1 MTDGVGAFLRDAG
14 LGSLLGRFED
24 EDIDATLLKFLTDD
38 DLRDLGL
45 SLGQRKR
52 FRAALEAESALDSS
66 TQSAVPSPTPAE
78 RRQLTVAFCDLVGS
92 TQLATRLDPEDLRKV
107 IATYLET
114 SIATMQAHGGHL
126 AYSQGDGIMVYFG
139 YPVAQEDDAER
150 AIRAA
155 LATIT
160 AVQGI
165 KTMVPEG
172 INARIGIA
180 TGRVVVGDLLAESA
194 TPQDF
199 VVGETPNLA
208 SRLQGLAEP
217 GEIMVSGET
226 KVLAGGI
233 FTYEPRGAV
242 EIKGFSEPRPVFR
255 VISENAA
262 TSRFHA
268 RTVDGVQPILGREAE
283 LETLSRLWEE
293 ARAGRG
299 RIGLVT
305 GPAGIGKSRLI
316 RSLAR
321 ITGVQPVELRC
332 APHLENR
339 ALHPLIL
346 ELEQAAGLTRSKRDE
361 ASRDKLEAL
370 IDASPHLTAEDLPLL
385 SNLLGVETDEP
396 VEFDAARRARLTRD
410 LLIRRITGMT
420 DAEGPVLVVLEDAH
434 WADAATQGFLDT
446 LVSKLDDLS
455 LLLVITHRPEFE
467 TPPEYAALGARLDVA
482 PLDEGAALALVGNIG
497 GNRKL
502 PSMLVRQ
509 ILEKTDGIPI
519 FIEELTKSILD
530 AVPAASVVTAQT
542 LDVITIPTTLQD
554 SLMSRLDR
562 MGSAKE
568 VAQLGAVIGRQ
579 FTEPMVAAIAPG
591 DVDVSTALAQLAEAG
606 ILLRGG
612 FMEPDSFVFNHALV
626 QDTAYESLLRSRRQE
641 VHLSLAKQML
651 DGHPEFGV
659 QEPEI
664 IARHCEF
671 GELHEEAVTHWI
683 EAGRHAADR
692 AANLPAITYLQSAL
706 RLLEALPE
714 GRERDGTELGIQMA
728 LAPACMAIYGWGA
741 VEVERSSKRAQ
752 ELAHALG
759 DGQSLFGATWGLWT
773 NYLLRGEMNDALAT
787 AKSLKAMAEA
797 GPPGTLTV
805 PVAHAMLYSHFFRGE
820 LAEGLAALEVGL
832 EHFDLE
838 VERQMLPVFQL
849 SSGSA
854 LFSLGSSLLW
864 LLGRDEEAY
873 EMRRKAIEVSEA
885 LDHAPTLVQ
894 CLAVSSMFLVYGRD
908 WPLLKE
914 AMIRANRV
922 SEEED
927 FLYFKPM
934 QEIYLGLEQA
944 FNGEPEAGLE
954 RVHTFV
960 EIVKAAGSPLTLAQS
975 EIYAAEVLV
984 ENGQPAEALTRMET
998 FGPDAHRRGERL
1010 NWSEFHRVRGRALM
1024 AKGDAAEARRDF
1036 EQALAEATQ
1045 HGAVPF
1051 IRRAEVDLA
1060 EIAEMI

>member
-1 MTDGVGAFLRDAG
+1 MTDGVGVFLRDAG
-14 LGSLLGRFED
+14 LGALLGRFEN
-24 EDIDATLLKFLTDD
+24 EDIDETLLGLLTDD

-45 SLGQRKR
+45 SIGQQKR
-52 FRAALEAESALDSS
+52 FRAALEATGASSVSAGHSG
-66 TQSAVPSPTPAE
+66 TPAE
-78 RRQLTVAFCDLVGS
+78 RRQLTVVFCDLVGS
-92 TQLATRLDPEDLRKV
+92 TPLATRLDPEDLRKV
-107 IATYLET
+107 IAAYLET
-114 SIATMQAHGGHL
+114 SIGTMQAHGGHL

-139 YPVAQEDDAER
+139 YPVAQEDDAGQ

-155 LATIT
+155 LATIA

-165 KTMVPEG
+165 KTMMPEG

-180 TGRVVVGDLLAESA
+180 TGQVVVGDLVAESA

-217 GEIMVSGET
+217 GEIMVSGVT
-226 KVLAGGI
+226 KALAGGV
-233 FTYEPRGAV
+233 FKYGPRGAV
-242 EIKGFSEPRPVFR
+242 ELKGFAEPRPVFQ
-255 VISENAA
+255 VISETVA

-268 RTVDGVQPILGREAE
+268 RTTDGVQPIMGREAE
-283 LETLSRLWEE
+283 LDTLSRLWEE
-293 ARAGRG
+293 TTTGRG
-299 RIGLVT
+299 RVGLIA

-316 RSLAR
+316 RSLVR
-321 ITGVQPVELRC
+321 ITGVQPVEFHC
-332 APHLENR
+332 APHLANR

-346 ELEQAAGLTRSKRDE
+346 ELEQAAGLTRGRRDE
-361 ASRDKLEAL
+361 TSHDKLEKL
-370 IDASPHLTAEDLPLL
+370 IAASPGLTAEDLPLL
-385 SNLLGVETDEP
+385 SSLLGIETDEP

-410 LLIRRITGMT
+410 LLIRRTVGMT
-420 DAEGPVLVVLEDAH
+420 EVMGPVLVVLEDAH
-434 WADAATQGFLDT
+434 WADAATLEFLDA
-446 LVSKLDDLS
+446 LVGKLADLP
-455 LLLVITHRPEFE
+455 LLLIITHRPEFE
-467 TPPEYAALGARLDVA
+467 TPPEYAALGARLEVA
-482 PLDEGAALALVGNIG
+482 PLDEGAALALVANISG
-497 GNRKL
+497 DRKL

-509 ILEKTDGIPI
+509 ILGKTDGIPI

-530 AVPAASVVTAQT
+530 VVPTEGIVTAEA
-542 LDVITIPTTLQD
+542 LDAITIPATLQD

-568 VAQLGAVIGRQ
+568 IAQLAAVIGRQ
-579 FTEPMVAAIAPG
+579 FTEPMVAAIASG
-591 DVDVSTALAQLAEAG
+591 DLDVSNALAQLVKAG

-612 FMEPDSFVFNHALV
+612 FMEPNSFVFNHALV

-641 VHLSLAKQML
+641 IHFSLARQIL
-651 DGHPEFGV
+651 DGHPEFGA

-671 GELHEEAVTHWI
+671 GQLYEEAVAHWI
-683 EAGRHAADR
+683 EAGRHASDR

-706 RLLEALPE
+706 RLHKDLPE
-714 GRERDGTELGIQMA
+714 GSERDSTELGIQMA

-741 VEVERSSKRAQ
+741 IEVERSSKRAQ

-787 AKSLKAMAEA
+787 AKSLKEMAEA
-797 GPPGTLTV
+797 GPPGALSV

-864 LLGRDEEAY
+864 LLGRDEDAY
-873 EMRRKAIEVSEA
+873 EMRRKAIAVSEA

-914 AMIRANRV
+914 SMIRANRV

-954 RVHTFV
+954 RIFTLVEFV
-960 EIVKAAGSPLTLAQS
+960 KGAGSPLTLAQS

-984 ENGQPAEALTRMET
+984 ENGQPLEALKQMET
-998 FGPDAHRRGERL
+998 FGADAHRRGERL
-1010 NWSEFHRVRGRALM
+1010 NWSEFYRVRGRALL
-1024 AKGDAAEARRDF
+1024 AKGDAAEARREF
-1036 EQALAEATQ
+1036 ERALAEAMQ
-1045 HGAVPF
+1045 QGAVPF
-1051 IRRAEVDLA
+1051 IRRARASLA

>member
-1 MTDGVGAFLRDAG
+1 MTDRVGAFLRDAG
-14 LGSLLGRFED
+14 LGALHKRFED
-24 EDIDATLLKFLTDD
+24 EDIDETLLKHLTDD
-38 DLRDLGL
+38 DLRDLSL

-52 FRAALEAESALDSS
+52 FRAAIEAESARGPS
-66 TQSAVPSPTPAE
+66 THSVVPSSIPAE

-107 IATYLET
+107 IATYLEI
-114 SIATMQAHGGHL
+114 SIGTMQAHGGHL

-150 AIRAA
+150 AVRAA

-180 TGRVVVGDLLAESA
+180 TGRVVVGDLVAESV

-226 KVLAGGI
+226 RVLAGGV
-233 FTYEPRGAV
+233 FDYEPRGAV
-242 EIKGFSEPRPVFR
+242 EFKGFADPRPVFR

-268 RTVDGVQPILGREAE
+268 RTADGVQPIMGRETE
-283 LETLSRLWEE
+283 LETLSLLWEE
-293 ARAGRG
+293 ARAGQG
-299 RIGLVT
+299 RVGLIA

-316 RSLAR
+316 RSFVR
-321 ITGVQPVELRC
+321 IAGVQPVELHC
-332 APHLENR
+332 APHLANR

-346 ELEQAAGLTRSKRDE
+346 ELEQAAGLMRGKRDE
-361 ASRDKLEAL
+361 ASHNKLEML
-370 IDASPHLTAEDLPLL
+370 VSTSPRLTAEDLPLL
-385 SNLLGVETDEP
+385 SNFLRIETDEP
-396 VEFDAARRARLTRD
+396 VELDAARRARLTRD
-410 LLIRRITGMT
+410 LLIRRMVGMT
-420 DAEGPVLVVLEDAH
+420 DAEGPVLVILEDAH
-434 WADAATQGFLDT
+434 WADAATQDFLDT
-446 LVSKLDDLS
+446 LVGELVDLP
-455 LLLVITHRPEFE
+455 LLLIITHRPEFE
-467 TPPEYAALGARLDVA
+467 TPPGYAALGARLDVA
-482 PLDEGAALALVGNIG
+482 PLDEGAALALIGNIS

-530 AVPAASVVTAQT
+530 AVPAASAVTAET
-542 LDVITIPTTLQD
+542 LDAITIPATLQD

-568 VAQLGAVIGRQ
+568 IAQLGAVIGRQ
-579 FTEPMVAAIAPG
+579 FTEAMVAAVAPV
-591 DVDVSTALAQLAEAG
+591 DVDVSNALAQLAEAG

-612 FMEPDSFVFNHALV
+612 YKEPDSFVFNHALV
-626 QDTAYESLLRSRRQE
+626 QDTAYESLLRSRRQDL
-641 VHLSLAKQML
+641 HFSLARQML

-671 GELHEEAVTHWI
+671 GELYEDAVTHWI

-706 RLLEALPE
+706 RLLKALPE
-714 GRERDGTELGIQMA
+714 DRERDGTELGIQMA
-728 LAPACMAIYGWGA
+728 LAPAYMAIYGWGA
-741 VEVERSSKRAQ
+741 VEVERSSKRSQ

-787 AKSLKAMAEA
+787 AKLLKAMAEA
-797 GPPGTLTV
+797 GPPGTLAV

-873 EMRRKAIEVSEA
+873 EMRRKAINISEA

-914 AMIRANRV
+914 SMIRANRV

-934 QEIYLGLEQA
+934 QEIYLGLEQG

-954 RVHTFV
+954 RIFTLVEFV
-960 EIVKAAGSPLTLAQS
+960 KGAGSPLTLAQS
-975 EIYAAEVLV
+975 EIYAAEILV
-984 ENGQPAEALTRMET
+984 ENGQPVEALKQMET
-998 FGPDAHRRGERL
+998 LGSDAYRRGERL
-1010 NWSEFHRVRGRALM
+1010 NWSEYYRVRGRAQL
-1024 AKGDAAEARRDF
+1024 ANGDAAEAQRDF
-1036 EQALAEATQ
+1036 ELALAEAMQ
-1045 HGAVPF
+1045 HGAIPF
-1051 IRRAEVDLA
+1051 IQRAKASLA
-1060 EIAEMI
+1060 EIAETI